1 MLFNTNQKITNTI
14 SISLE
19 AKVEDFKATDILAKA
34 YRILIVNEYS
44 TDFKTM
50 NDQATR
56 SIYVSDFKRKFDDI
70 IFWPSYKEHT
80 KMSKDF
86 EA

>member
-34 YRILIVNEYS
+34 YRILIVNEYL
-44 TDFKTM
+44 F
-50 NDQATR
+50 
-56 SIYVSDFKRKFDDI
+56 YWF
-70 IFWPSYKEHT
+70 
-80 KMSKDF
+80 
-86 EA
+86 